1 MMYQIVKEPHF
12 QNFTSKCCFL
22 TWRRASENVDCY
34 PKMGTHLFSKMS
46 LEHALGKCLF
56 WFFKVKNE
64 KKLNKSFPLTTS
76 KTILPTQNSKK
87 VFLSTFFQTIVLW
100 SKKKVF
106 AIFQKKYN
114 FLRSLRFFENKESL
128 PWMRQIA
135 DFLGIELE
143 LKFTQSAGMCQF
155 LKIAKSAISLHPNL
169 QPVVNK
175 LSSWG
180 TIKE

>member
-1 MMYQIVKEPHF
+1 
-12 QNFTSKCCFL
+12 
-22 TWRRASENVDCY
+22 
-34 PKMGTHLFSKMS
+34 
-46 LEHALGKCLF
+46 
-56 WFFKVKNE
+56 
-64 KKLNKSFPLTTS
+64 
-76 KTILPTQNSKK
+76 
-87 VFLSTFFQTIVLW
+87 
-100 SKKKVF
+100 
-106 AIFQKKYN
+106 
-114 FLRSLRFFENKESL
+114 
-128 PWMRQIA
+128 MRQIA